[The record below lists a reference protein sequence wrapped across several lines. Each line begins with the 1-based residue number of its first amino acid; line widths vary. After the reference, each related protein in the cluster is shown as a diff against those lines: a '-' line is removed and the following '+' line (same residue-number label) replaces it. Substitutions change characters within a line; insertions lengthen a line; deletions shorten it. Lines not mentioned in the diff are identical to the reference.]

1 MAEES
6 AGESTAPEHG
16 SEGAVRERVSDLT
29 SFEQASGVFSLLGDP
44 TRLRIFWLLCHCEA
58 CVVNLSAMMD
68 MSPPAVSHHLARL
81 RAAGLVVS
89 RREGKEVYYRAA
101 DTKAPR
107 LLHRMVEDMIEIAC
121 PDLLP
126 GVRKRTEKPGG
137 DED

>member
-1 MAEES
+1 MPKRILPHDH
-6 AGESTAPEHG
+6 GENLGLLLERIPETDG
-16 SEGAVRERVSDLT
+16 LREVSDLFKEVSDT
-29 SFEQASGVFSLLGDP
+29 